1 MTKKECKMTIELESV
16 YDNILLYGRN
26 LKLNELQAIM
36 EELLVLV
43 GEKDFIFY
51 FCMRYKYEIIPYDI
65 NIKVDYVIDLDTHTI
80 NKPKY

>member
-1 MTKKECKMTIELESV
+1 MIIEIESV

-26 LKLNELQAIM
+26 LKLNELQIIM
-36 EELLVLV
+36 KELLVLV
-43 GEKDFIFY
+43 GEKDFIFS

-80 NKPKY
+80 IKPKY